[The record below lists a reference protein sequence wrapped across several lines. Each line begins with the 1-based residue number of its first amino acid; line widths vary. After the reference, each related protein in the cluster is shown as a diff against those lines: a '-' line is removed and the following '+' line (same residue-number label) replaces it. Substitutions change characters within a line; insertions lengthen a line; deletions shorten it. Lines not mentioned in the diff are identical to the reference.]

1 MKVDDNAFLI
11 IETKSGKVAYLHAS
25 WTQWKNQFKFEIYGT
40 KGAIEINGLGKSY
53 GTETLTV
60 YKKHKTGKPPIEAKK
75 KFRGRDHSW
84 EHEWIDLIKAINQ
97 NKLPMSNQYES
108 CKVMKTISYLY
119 SL

>member
-1 MKVDDNAFLI
+1 MAEYNYSEAALI
-11 IETKSGKVAYLHAS
+11 EQPAIKLFQSLGYSYLECFH
-25 WTQWKNQFKFEIYGT
+25 EIYGT

-60 YKKHKTGKPPIEAKK
+60 YKKHKTGKPPIETKK
-75 KFRGRDHSW
+75 KFKGQDNSW
-84 EHEWIDLIKAINQ
+84 KREWIDLIKAINQ

-108 CKVMKTISYLY
+108 CEVMKTISYLY

>member
-1 MKVDDNAFLI
+1 MKVDDNSFLT
-11 IETKSGKVAYLHAS
+11 IETESGKVAHLHAS

-60 YKKHKTGKPPIEAKK
+60 YKKHKTGKPPIETKK
-75 KFRGRDHSW
+75 KFKGQDNSW
-84 EHEWIDLIKAINQ
+84 KREWIDLIKAINQ

-108 CKVMKTISYLY
+108 CEVMKTISYLY